1 MREITQRIRSNKF
14 GFNRDLCVFS
24 CIGVLSIFLVIK
36 LSFLLLLTVQ
46 HTILPFVAK
55 ELNDLSV
62 PNING
67 NIKTPLG
74 DVQYDLSK

>member
-1 MREITQRIRSNKF
+1 MREITQRIRSSL
-14 GFNRDLCVFS
+14 DLTGNCVS
-24 CIGVLSIFLVIK
+24 LVGILGIFLVIK

-46 HTILPFVAK
+46 HIILPFVAK

-62 PNING
+62 PNIDG

>member
-1 MREITQRIRSNKF
+1 MREITQRLGSNKF
-14 GFNRDLCVFS
+14 GFNSGLCVS
-24 CIGVLSIFLVIK
+24 LVGVLGIFLVI
-36 LSFLLLLTVQ
+36 SFLLLLTVQ

-62 PNING
+62 PNIDG

-74 DVQYDLSK
+74 DVQYDLTK

>member
-1 MREITQRIRSNKF
+1 MSLVGIL
-14 GFNRDLCVFS
+14 G
-24 CIGVLSIFLVIK
+24 IFLVIK
-36 LSFLLLLTVQ
+36 LSFLLVLTVQ
-46 HTILPFVAK
+46 HIILPFVAK

-62 PNING
+62 PNIDG

>member
-1 MREITQRIRSNKF
+1 MSLVGIL
-14 GFNRDLCVFS
+14 G
-24 CIGVLSIFLVIK
+24 IFLVIK
-36 LSFLLLLTVQ
+36 VSFLLLLTVQ
-46 HTILPFVAK
+46 HIILPFVAK

>member
-1 MREITQRIRSNKF
+1 MSLVGIL
-14 GFNRDLCVFS
+14 G
-24 CIGVLSIFLVIK
+24 IFLVIK
-36 LSFLLLLTVQ
+36 LTFLLLLTVQ
-46 HTILPFVAK
+46 HIILPFVAK

-62 PNING
+62 PNIDG

>member
-1 MREITQRIRSNKF
+1 MSLVGIL
-14 GFNRDLCVFS
+14 G
-24 CIGVLSIFLVIK
+24 IFLVIK
-36 LSFLLLLTVQ
+36 LSFLLVLTVQ
-46 HTILPFVAK
+46 HIILPFVAK

>member
-14 GFNRDLCVFS
+14 GFNRELCVS
-24 CIGVLSIFLVIK
+24 SWHSWHFLGNKII
-36 LSFLLLLTVQ
+36 LLLLLTVQ
-46 HTILPFVAK
+46 HIILPFVAK

-62 PNING
+62 PNIDG

>member
-1 MREITQRIRSNKF
+1 MSLVGI
-14 GFNRDLCVFS
+14 
-24 CIGVLSIFLVIK
+24 LSIFLVIK

-46 HTILPFVAK
+46 HIILPFVAK

-62 PNING
+62 PNIDG

>member
-1 MREITQRIRSNKF
+1 MSLVGIL
-14 GFNRDLCVFS
+14 G
-24 CIGVLSIFLVIK
+24 IFLVIK

-46 HTILPFVAK
+46 HIILPFVAK

-74 DVQYDLSK
+74 DVMYDLSK

>member
-1 MREITQRIRSNKF
+1 MSLVGI
-14 GFNRDLCVFS
+14 
-24 CIGVLSIFLVIK
+24 LSIFLVIK
-36 LSFLLLLTVQ
+36 LSFLLLSTVQ
-46 HTILPFVAK
+46 HIILPFVAK

>member
-1 MREITQRIRSNKF
+1 MSLVGIL
-14 GFNRDLCVFS
+14 G
-24 CIGVLSIFLVIK
+24 IFLVIK

-46 HTILPFVAK
+46 HIILPFVAK

-62 PNING
+62 PNIDG

>member
-1 MREITQRIRSNKF
+1 MSPVGIL
-14 GFNRDLCVFS
+14 G
-24 CIGVLSIFLVIK
+24 IFLVIK

-46 HTILPFVAK
+46 HIILPFVAK

>member
-1 MREITQRIRSNKF
+1 M
-14 GFNRDLCVFS
+14 DCVS
-24 CIGVLSIFLVIK
+24 LVSVLSIFLVI
-36 LSFLLLLTVQ
+36 SFLLLLTVQ

-62 PNING
+62 PNIDG

-74 DVQYDLSK
+74 DVQYDLTK

>member
-1 MREITQRIRSNKF
+1 MT
-14 GFNRDLCVFS
+14 CVS
-24 CIGVLSIFLVIK
+24 LVGVHSIFLVIF
-36 LSFLLLLTVQ
+36 FLLLLTVQ

-74 DVQYDLSK
+74 DVQYDLSE

>member
-1 MREITQRIRSNKF
+1 MSLVGIL
-14 GFNRDLCVFS
+14 G
-24 CIGVLSIFLVIK
+24 IFLVLK

-46 HTILPFVAK
+46 HIILPFVAK

>member
-1 MREITQRIRSNKF
+1 MSLVSIL
-14 GFNRDLCVFS
+14 G
-24 CIGVLSIFLVIK
+24 IFLVIK

-46 HTILPFVAK
+46 HIILPFVAK

-62 PNING
+62 PNVDG

-74 DVQYDLSK
+74 DVQYDLSE

>member
-1 MREITQRIRSNKF
+1 MSLVGIL
-14 GFNRDLCVFS
+14 G
-24 CIGVLSIFLVIK
+24 IFLVIK

-46 HTILPFVAK
+46 HIILPFVAK